1 MPPGD
6 PPYEPPGY
14 PPRHSATDPLGSPAT
29 WPASWSASWLA
40 AWPADRPP
48 GLRLSVLRHRWYRL
62 DAAGPAAWDWAP
74 HPRPRFRFDSAA
86 GRRRV
91 RYAAQTRVGA
101 MRERFDEQGRI
112 VSVAELDLQLVELS
126 GPVRVLDLRHE
137 RNLDALGL
145 DDQISTARTRPVW
158 AAAQRLSDAV
168 SDWYGERCQ
177 GIAYRSRTTPQTSA
191 NLVWFGP
198 SSGPVAPPLAAAALG
213 RLGDQDGLLARC
225 VLTEGF
231 AVEGW

>member
-1 MPPGD
+1 MPDGNPPGT
-6 PPYEPPGY
+6 PPCSLAGLPPGF
-14 PPRHSATDPLGSPAT
+14 P
-29 WPASWSASWLA
+29 A
-40 AWPADRPP
+40 AWPPYRPA

-62 DAAGPAAWDWAP
+62 DAAGPAAWEWAP
-74 HPRPRFRFDSAA
+74 HPGPRYRFDSAA

-91 RYAAQTRVGA
+91 RYAAQTQVGS
-101 MRERFDEQGRI
+101 MRERFDEQGRLI
-112 VSVAELDLQLVELS
+112 SVAELDLQLVELS

-168 SDWYGERCQ
+168 VDWYGERCE
-177 GIAYRSRTTPQTSA
+177 GIVYRSRTTPQTSA
-191 NLVWFGP
+191 NLVWFG
-198 SSGPVAPPLAAAALG
+198 GTLAAAALG
-213 RLGDQDGLLARC
+213 RLGHQDGLLARC

-231 AVEGW
+231 AMEGW